1 VSVVNSIFNFL
12 RFNKRNWKAV
22 VLCLVAA
29 TVFWFFNALNKTY
42 SANINFPLA
51 FEYDHEKY
59 IPVKPLPR
67 SVKMNVTG
75 IGWELFKKSS
85 GLKVTPLSIP
95 LERPSEVRRIIGST
109 LPPHFSTQL
118 EGLQINF
125 VITDTLI
132 LDIDENV
139 KRKLSLAVDSIDGY
153 IHPDYGVVSD
163 IKILPDTFWV
173 EGPKRLIGALP
184 QVVGI
189 KLPVN
194 NIDQDFREEVELNF
208 SGSNVIKRNPPLA
221 EVSFSVERFV
231 EVNKKIPLTISNI
244 PPKLKSAINVKEV
257 TCWYQLPESQVNE
270 ATDSVQAT
278 LNLMNI
284 NRGDHI
290 LAPVVSGLPQ
300 RAKLIKIDSVRITF

>member
-12 RFNKRNWKAV
+12 RFNKKNWKAV
-22 VLCLVAA
+22 VLCLIAA

-42 SANINFPLA
+42 SANITFPLA
-51 FEYDHEKY
+51 FEYDQEKY

-67 SVKMNVTG
+67 NVKMNVTG

-95 LERPSEVRRIIGST
+95 LERPSEVRKIVGST

-118 EGLQINF
+118 EGIQINF

-132 LDIDENV
+132 VDIDENV
-139 KRKLSLAVDSIDGY
+139 KRRLSLAVDSIDAY
-153 IHPDYGVVSD
+153 IHSEYGVVNDVTIS
-163 IKILPDTFWV
+163 PDTFWV
-173 EGPKRLIGALP
+173 EGPKRLVTALP

-221 EVSFSVERFV
+221 EVSFAVERFV
-231 EVNKKIPLTISNI
+231 EVTKKLPLTISNI
-244 PPKLKSAINVKEV
+244 PAKLKSVINIKEV
-257 TCWYQLPESQVNE
+257 NCWYRLPESQANV
-270 ATDSVQAT
+270 ATDSAKAM
-278 LNLMNI
+278 LNLKQTD
-284 NRGDHI
+284 RGNHI
-290 LAPVVSGLPQ
+290 LAPVVTGLPPG
-300 RAKLIKIDSVRITF
+300 AKLIKVDSVRITF

>member
-1 VSVVNSIFNFL
+1 MSVVNSIFNFL

-257 TCWYQLPESQVNE
+257 TCWYQVPESQVNE

>member
-42 SANINFPLA
+42 SANISFPLA
-51 FEYDHEKY
+51 FEYDQEGY

-67 SVKMNVTG
+67 VVKMNVTG

-95 LERPSEVRRIIGST
+95 LERPSEVKKIVGST
-109 LPPHFSTQL
+109 LPPHFYTQL

-125 VITDTLI
+125 VLTDTLT
-132 LDIDENV
+132 LDIDENI
-139 KRKLSLAVDSIDGY
+139 KRRLSLVVDSIDNY
-153 IHPDYGVVSD
+153 VHSEYGLVGEIAIS
-163 IKILPDTFWV
+163 PDTFWV
-173 EGPKRLIGALP
+173 EGPKRLINALP
-184 QVVGI
+184 QVIGI
-189 KLPVN
+189 KLPVD

-208 SGSNVIKRNPPLA
+208 AGSNIIKRNPPLA
-221 EVSFSVERFV
+221 EVSFSVERYV
-231 EVNKKIPLTISNI
+231 EINRKVPLTVSNI
-244 PPKLKSAINVKEV
+244 PSKLKSVINIKEV
-257 TCWYQLPESQVNE
+257 TCWYRLPESQVNE
-270 ATDSVQAT
+270 ATDSAKAT
-278 LNLMNI
+278 LNLGRI
-284 NRGDHI
+284 DKGDHI

-300 RAKLIKIDSVRITF
+300 GAKLIKVDSVRITF

>member
-1 VSVVNSIFNFL
+1 MSVVNSIFNFL

-42 SANINFPLA
+42 SANISFPLA

-67 SVKMNVTG
+67 NVKMNITG

-85 GLKVTPLSIP
+85 GLKVAPLSIP
-95 LERPSEVRRIIGST
+95 LERPSEVKKIVGST

-125 VITDTLI
+125 VITDTL
-132 LDIDENV
+132 LVDIDENV

-153 IHPDYGVVSD
+153 IHPDYGVTSD
-163 IKILPDTFWV
+163 ITMSPDTFWV
-173 EGPKRLIGALP
+173 EGPKRLISALP

-189 KLPVN
+189 KLPIN

-231 EVNKKIPLTISNI
+231 EVNKKFPLTIANI
-244 PPKLKSAINVKEV
+244 PAKLKSVINIKEV
-257 TCWYQLPESQVNE
+257 NCWYRLPESQVNK
-270 ATDSVQAT
+270 ATDSVRAT
-278 LNLMNI
+278 LNLKKI
-284 NRGDHI
+284 ERGDHI
-290 LAPVVSGLPQ
+290 LAPIVSGLPQ
-300 RAKLIKIDSVRITF
+300 RAKLIKVDSVRITF